1 MLHHLAFSL
10 ERRPLFNTWEEG
22 VELWTRAA
30 AAAPGLAALVVMPD
44 HLHLLHHADVHLSLG
59 QALSGW
65 VRWRNAR
72 RGEHGAVFAP
82 SPRPQVVEGPKHVA
96 RMIRYIALNPCR
108 ARLVADPLA
117 WPLSSYRD
125 ALGLSLSPVCAPRRD
140 PRAFHAWV
148 SSDPSCAVGGTP
160 WPRSPSGRPSAD
172 SLAEAVLALQRATPD
187 ALTRRGPVRTSFLRA
202 ARALG
207 PIETQRVVDLA
218 GCSRVALYEADGS
231 LSPAARV
238 IANVVDDPRFRALAP
253 GPWDGPE
260 SRRRLRA
267 TSHEA

>member
-44 HLHLLHHADVHLSLG
+44 HLHLLHPTDVHLPLG

-65 VRWRNAR
+65 VRWRHAR
-72 RGEHGAVFAP
+72 RGETGAVFAP
-82 SPRPQVVEGPKHVA
+82 SPPPQRVDGPKHIA

-108 ARLVADPLA
+108 SRLVFDPLA

-125 ALGLSLSPVCAPRRD
+125 AVGLSLAPVCAPRRD

-148 SSDPSCAVGGTP
+148 SSDPSCLVDGTP
-160 WPRSPSGRPSAD
+160 WPSGLIGRASAD
-172 SLAEAVLALQRATPD
+172 SLAEAVLALHRASPD
-187 ALTRRGPVRTSFLRA
+187 ALRRRGPIRGSFLRA

-207 PIETQRVVDLA
+207 PTDTARVVDLA
-218 GCSRVALYEADGS
+218 ACSKVAFYETQQG
-231 LSPAARV
+231 LSPATRV
-238 IANVVDDPRFRALAP
+238 VASVVDDPRFRALLS
-253 GPWDGPE
+253 GPWDSPQ
-260 SRRRLRA
+260 SRRRLRGQA
-267 TSHEA
+267 